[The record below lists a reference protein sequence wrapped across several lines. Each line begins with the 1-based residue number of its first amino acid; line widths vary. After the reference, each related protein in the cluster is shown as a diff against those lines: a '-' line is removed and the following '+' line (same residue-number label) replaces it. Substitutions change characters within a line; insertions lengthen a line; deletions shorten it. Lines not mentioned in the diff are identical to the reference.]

1 MVDCCLSLLFLD
13 LFPFFSLQTPQ
24 FRDSCESISVAF
36 PFKIESRSV
45 RLTGSRSKAL
55 TGKSKSETFQ
65 LWLCFLH
72 FRFLTPQSDFVGTF
86 PSFVLKKA
94 CQKSTRVKGFLTF
107 CVGEEDVLVDCMLLF
122 VCFLISFIFFT
133 FNPPKRFRVDF
144 SFFREKE
151 SVSTV
156 GSCDFSFFCLFQPPE
171 QISCGLVL
179 ISCWFRLGFLADC
192 TPISVSLHSGTLCSN
207 SRFRNSMFEPWVREL
222 YYYRNGTCAAR

>member
-1 MVDCCLSLLFLD
+1 MA
-13 LFPFFSLQTPQ
+13 LFPSFSLFNPAKR
-24 FRDSCESISVAF
+24 FCGDFSFFCAKESVSEVDSCEV
-36 PFKIESRSV
+36 
-45 RLTGSRSKAL
+45 
-55 TGKSKSETFQ
+55 
-65 LWLCFLH
+65 
-72 FRFLTPQSDFVGTF
+72 
-86 PSFVLKKA
+86 
-94 CQKSTRVKGFLTF
+94 TF